1 MARGLNGQNNGYF
14 IDVWAEPEQD
24 GQKDYKG
31 SSDGGRGGV
40 YRMNLPAKYGKNSG
54 TEILRF
60 GKLFYYM
67 FLSGQ

>member
-31 SSDGGRGGV
+31 SSDGRREGV
-40 YRMNLPAKYGKNSG
+40 YRMNLPVKYGKKFWYRDFK
-54 TEILRF
+54 IW
-60 GKLFYYM
+60 
-67 FLSGQ
+67 